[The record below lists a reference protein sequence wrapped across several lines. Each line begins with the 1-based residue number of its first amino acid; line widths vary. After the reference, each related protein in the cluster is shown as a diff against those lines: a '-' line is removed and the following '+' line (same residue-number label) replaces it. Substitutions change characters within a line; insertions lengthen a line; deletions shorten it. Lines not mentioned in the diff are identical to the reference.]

1 MKISKIFCMILA
13 LLVAGGEVLLAQG
26 NMPSRKINQWVK
38 VWEDNFN
45 GNRLDTAVWG
55 YMDRRNDDSR
65 RYLSDYEGCYSL
77 RKGKLVLKGIVNPLE
92 SDTAKYLTGGVSTRF
107 KKAFAPGRI
116 EVRARFKAADGAWPA
131 IWLLPFT
138 PQTSWPACGEIDI
151 MEYKNHD
158 DYVSQTVHTS
168 YTKKYPMKM
177 PVRFIKPKVKSN
189 KFNTYAVEIDKDSV
203 VFFINGRQT
212 LAYPRVESDGPE
224 DQFPFYQDWY
234 LMLDMQLGGSWVGKI
249 DGDQLPAEMEIDW
262 VRYYKKKAE

>member
-1 MKISKIFCMILA
+1 MILA

-203 VFFINGRQT
+203 VFLLTAGRRWHIQE
-212 LAYPRVESDGPE
+212 LRAMARKIS
-224 DQFPFYQDWY
+224 FPFIRTGILCWTCS
-234 LMLDMQLGGSWVGKI
+234 LEAPGSGKSTATNF
-249 DGDQLPAEMEIDW
+249 LPRWKLTGSDTI
-262 VRYYKKKAE
+262 RKRQNN